1 MIYKFEKTQTRSD
14 HEMSDDMEENFL
26 ISPYGYDGPCIC
38 MRKKRK
44 FITIA
49 FSLTKVWDL
58 DLITLFVMAIILLK
72 SSCNTATILLLELP
86 IFAILTSVVD
96 LVQVYNMRHNKP

>member
-1 MIYKFEKTQTRSD
+1 MIYKSEKTQTCSD
-14 HEMSDDMEENFL
+14 HKMSDDMEENFL
-26 ISPYGYDGPCIC
+26 ISPYGYDGSCIC
-38 MRKKRK
+38 MRKMRK

-72 SSCNTATILLLELP
+72 SSCNTATILLVELP
-86 IFAILTSVVD
+86 IFAILTSMVD
-96 LVQVYNMRHNKP
+96 LVQINMRHNKP

>member
-1 MIYKFEKTQTRSD
+1 
-14 HEMSDDMEENFL
+14 MEENCL

-38 MRKKRK
+38 MTKKRK

-49 FSLTKVWDL
+49 SSLTKVWDL
-58 DLITLFVMAIILLK
+58 DLITLFAMAFILF
-72 SSCNTATILLLELP
+72 CNTATILLLELP

-96 LVQVYNMRHNKP
+96 LVQVNMRHNKP